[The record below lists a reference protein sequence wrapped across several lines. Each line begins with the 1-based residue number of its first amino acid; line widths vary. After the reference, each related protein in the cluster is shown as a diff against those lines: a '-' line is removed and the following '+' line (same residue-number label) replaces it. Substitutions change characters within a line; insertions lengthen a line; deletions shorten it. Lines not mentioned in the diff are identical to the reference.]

1 MCTNQGINFL
11 LRKFS
16 CVYNISYIIRTGT
29 SIRHSSIMP
38 NLDIK
43 KSRQRKAR
51 QGWKSE
57 ELFHALI
64 NTMMEAVIVIGENDR
79 IFLFN
84 PAAEILF
91 GRKANEIIGKRL
103 DVLIPKEYRKKHRRY
118 IKDFFSVSAPEG
130 TTNQIVEIPG
140 LRSGGEEFS
149 MEISLSTGHSDGKN
163 FIVAVARDIS
173 GKKQALAALKASEE
187 KYRTLQEN
195 LPLGI
200 YRSTP
205 QGKILAVNQAFV
217 SILGYKSR
225 FEVLSLSSF
234 DFYLEQKYRKE
245 LMARLEKEGA
255 ITNFEAQLLRDDGT
269 ALWASISVKAVKD
282 EEGTILHLDGIV
294 EDIRER
300 KKVEQ
305 ALIESE
311 AKYRILAETAQ
322 DIILMHDLEGKLIY
336 TNQAGL
342 KCLKYSREEIEGKL
356 VIDFVAPEDREE
368 EIERQKLRLKGN
380 TDLLLYNI
388 NLIDSEGRYIPFE
401 VSSSVF
407 KEKGKPDMCLVFGRD
422 LSARKKLEDQLNQS
436 QRMESIGT
444 LAGGIAHDF
453 NNLITIINGLSEIS
467 LRRLENDHPIYRDLR
482 SIFAAG
488 KKAEE
493 LTRKLL
499 AFSRKQIIHPKIT
512 DINIVIADLEKM
524 LRRLIREDIEIE
536 MNLFPQ
542 ILHIKADP
550 GQIEQ
555 ILINLIV
562 NARDAIGERQENVQ
576 KKIKISTLP
585 VKIDASFSKENPDSQ
600 PGTYILISVS
610 DSGIGM
616 DNETIDKI
624 FEPFYTTKEKG
635 HGTGLGMSTVYGIV
649 KQNSGFISIE
659 SKLNHGS
666 TINVH
671 WPSVDE
677 KLPQE
682 DPLTDFMPDDENLR
696 GKENILV
703 VEDDHD
709 VRYFTSFA
717 LRNLGYT
724 VLEAKSGKEALD
736 LAKHYISS
744 ENGSEN
750 IDLMITDLIMPG
762 MNGKVVADKIV
773 KLSDSIKI
781 IYTSGYS
788 EEYIDGENIV
798 FDEASFL
805 QKPFTI
811 KMLAEKVK
819 SILTSA

>member
-1 MCTNQGINFL
+1 M
-11 LRKFS
+11 S
-16 CVYNISYIIRTGT
+16 
-29 SIRHSSIMP
+29 

-43 KSRQRKAR
+43 KPRKR
-51 QGWKSE
+51 KISQTWKNE
-57 ELFHALI
+57 ELFHTLI
-64 NTMMEAVIVIGENDR
+64 NTTTEAVIATGENDR

-84 PAAEILF
+84 PSAEFLF
-91 GRKANEIIGKRL
+91 GRKANDLIGKRL
-103 DVLIPKEYRKKHRRY
+103 DELIPKEYRKKHRRY
-118 IKDFFSVSAPEG
+118 IKDFFSVSSSEG
-130 TTNQIVEIPG
+130 VTNQVIEIPG
-140 LRSGGEEFS
+140 LRSNNDEFS
-149 MEISLSTGHSDGKN
+149 MEISLSSGRSDGNN
-163 FIVAVARDIS
+163 FMVAVARDIS
-173 GKKQALAALKASEE
+173 DKKQALAALSASEE

-217 SILGYKSR
+217 YILGYKSR

-234 DFYLEQKYRKE
+234 DFYLEEKYREE
-245 LMARLEKEGA
+245 LMSRLEKEGA
-255 ITNFEAQLLRDDGT
+255 ITNFEAQLLRNDST
-269 ALWASISVKAVKD
+269 PLWASISVKAVKD
-282 EEGTILHLDGIV
+282 DEGAILHLDGIV
-294 EDIRER
+294 EDISER

-305 ALIESE
+305 ALIASE

-342 KCLKYSREEIEGKL
+342 SCLKYTREQVEGKS

-368 EIERQKLRLKGN
+368 VIEKQKSQFKKDSG
-380 TDLLLYNI
+380 LLLYNI
-388 NLIDSEGRYIPFE
+388 NLIDSEGVYIPFE
-401 VSSSVF
+401 VSSSVVR
-407 KEKGKPDMCLVFGRD
+407 EKGKPAMCLVFCRD
-422 LSARKKLEDQLNQS
+422 LSARKKLEDQLHQS

-467 LRRLENDHPIYRDLR
+467 LRKLSEDHPIFRDLR

-512 DINIVIADLEKM
+512 DINIVISDLDKM
-524 LRRLIREDIEIE
+524 LRRLIREDIDIE

-562 NARDAIGERQENVQ
+562 NARDAISERQDDIE
-576 KKIKISTLP
+576 KKIKITTRP
-585 VKIDASFSKENPDSQ
+585 VKVDIPFLKEHPESQ
-600 PGTYILISVS
+600 PGSYILISVR

-616 DNETIDKI
+616 DRETIDKI

-635 HGTGLGMSTVYGIV
+635 HGTGLGMSTVYGII
-649 KQNSGFISIE
+649 KQNNGFVEIE
-659 SKLNHGS
+659 SKPKLGS
-666 TINVH
+666 VINVY
-671 WPSVDE
+671 WPAVDE
-677 KLPQE
+677 GLPFE
-682 DPLTDFMPDDENLR
+682 DQMTDFTPEDDNLR
-696 GKENILV
+696 GNECILV

-724 VLEAKSGKEALD
+724 VFEAKSGKEAFD
-736 LAKHYISS
+736 LAKHNISPD
-744 ENGSEN
+744 NGDEKIN
-750 IDLMITDLIMPG
+750 LMITDLIMPG
-762 MNGKVVADKIV
+762 MNGKVLADKIV

-781 IYTSGYS
+781 LYTSGYT
-788 EEYIDGENIV
+788 ENYINGENII
-798 FDEASFL
+798 FEEETFL

-811 KMLAEKVK
+811 RMLAEKVK
-819 SILTSA
+819 HILTSD

>member
-1 MCTNQGINFL
+1 
-11 LRKFS
+11 
-16 CVYNISYIIRTGT
+16 
-29 SIRHSSIMP
+29 MP

-43 KSRQRKAR
+43 KPRQRKAS

-64 NTMMEAVIVIGENDR
+64 NTMTEAVIAIGENDR

-91 GRKANEIIGKRL
+91 GRKSNEIIGKRL
-103 DVLIPKEYRKKHRRY
+103 DELIPKEYRKKHRRY
-118 IKDFFSVSAPEG
+118 IKDFFSVGAPEG
-130 TTNQIVEIPG
+130 AANQIIEIPG

-234 DFYLEQKYRKE
+234 DFYLEQKYREE

-255 ITNFEAQLLRDDGT
+255 ITNFEAQLLRNDGT

-342 KCLKYSREEIEGKL
+342 NCLKYSREEIEGKS
-356 VIDFVAPEDREE
+356 VIDFVAPEDHEE
-368 EIERQKLRLKGN
+368 VIKRQKLRLKGN
-380 TDLLLYNI
+380 TELLLYNI
-388 NLIDSEGRYIPFE
+388 NLIDSEGKYIPFE
-401 VSSSVF
+401 VSTSVV
-407 KEKGKPDMCLVFGRD
+407 KEKGKPVMCLVFGRD

-512 DINIVIADLEKM
+512 DINIVIADLDKM

-562 NARDAIGERQENVQ
+562 NARDAIGERQDNVQ
-576 KKIKISTLP
+576 KKIKISTRP
-585 VKIDASFSKENPDSQ
+585 VKIDESFSKENPDSQ
-600 PGTYILISVS
+600 PGSYILISVI

-635 HGTGLGMSTVYGIV
+635 HGTGLGMSTVYGII

-666 TINVH
+666 TINVY

-677 KLPQE
+677 KLPLE

-696 GKENILV
+696 GKECILV

-709 VRYFTSFA
+709 VRYFASFA

-762 MNGKVVADKIV
+762 MNGKVVAEKIV

-788 EEYIDGENIV
+788 EESINGENIV
-798 FDEASFL
+798 FDEAKFL

>member
-1 MCTNQGINFL
+1 
-11 LRKFS
+11 
-16 CVYNISYIIRTGT
+16 
-29 SIRHSSIMP
+29 
-38 NLDIK
+38 LDIK
-43 KSRQRKAR
+43 KPGKRKFNEP
-51 QGWKSE
+51 WKNE
-57 ELFHALI
+57 EFFHALI
-64 NTMMEAVIVIGENDR
+64 NTTTEAVIATGEHDR

-84 PAAEILF
+84 PSAELLF
-91 GRKANEIIGKRL
+91 GRKASDLIGKRL
-103 DVLIPKEYRKKHRRY
+103 DELIPKEYRKRHRRY
-118 IKDFFSVSAPEG
+118 IKDFFSVSSGEG
-130 TTNQIVEIPG
+130 MTNQVIEIPG

-149 MEISLSTGHSDGKN
+149 MEISLSSGKSN
-163 FIVAVARDIS
+163 DKRFMVAVARDIS
-173 GKKQALAALKASEE
+173 DKKQALAALSASEE

-245 LMARLEKEGA
+245 LMSRLEKEGA
-255 ITNFEAQLLRDDGT
+255 ITNFEAQLLRNDST
-269 ALWASISVKAVKD
+269 PLWASISVKAVKD
-282 EEGTILHLDGIV
+282 ENGTILHLDGIV
-294 EDIRER
+294 EDISER

-305 ALIESE
+305 ALIASE

-322 DIILMHDLEGKLIY
+322 DIILMHDLEGNLIY

-342 KCLKYSREEIEGKL
+342 DCLKYTREEVEGKS
-356 VIDFVAPEDREE
+356 VIDFIAPEDREE
-368 EIERQKLRLKGN
+368 VIEKQKSRLKENSG
-380 TDLLLYNI
+380 LLLYNT

-401 VSSSVF
+401 VSSSVV
-407 KEKGKPDMCLVFGRD
+407 KEKGKPAMCLVFCRD
-422 LSARKKLEDQLNQS
+422 LSTRKKLEDQLHQS

-467 LRRLENDHPIYRDLR
+467 LRKLSGDSPIFRDLR
-482 SIFAAG
+482 SILAAG

-512 DINIVIADLEKM
+512 DINIVISDLDKM

-536 MNLFPQ
+536 MNLYPQ

-562 NARDAIGERQENVQ
+562 NARDAISERKDDEE
-576 KKIKISTLP
+576 KKIKITTRP
-585 VKIDASFSKENPDSQ
+585 VKVELPFLKQHPDSQ
-600 PGTYILISVS
+600 PGTYILISVR

-616 DNETIDKI
+616 DVETKDKI

-649 KQNSGFISIE
+649 KQNKGFISIE
-659 SKLNHGS
+659 SKPNQGS
-666 TINVH
+666 TLNVY

-677 KLPQE
+677 KLPLE
-682 DPLTDFMPDDENLR
+682 DTMIEFNEDDENLR
-696 GKENILV
+696 GKECILV

-724 VLEAKSGKEALD
+724 VLEARSGKEALD
-736 LAKHYISS
+736 LAKHHISS
-744 ENGSEN
+744 ENGNEKIN
-750 IDLMITDLIMPG
+750 LMITDLIMPG
-762 MNGKVVADKIV
+762 MSGKVLADKIV

-781 IYTSGYS
+781 LYTSGYS
-788 EEYIDGENIV
+788 EDYIDGENIV
-798 FDEASFL
+798 FEAEKFL

-811 KMLAEKVK
+811 KTLAEKVK
-819 SILTSA
+819 HILTSG

>member
-1 MCTNQGINFL
+1 
-11 LRKFS
+11 
-16 CVYNISYIIRTGT
+16 
-29 SIRHSSIMP
+29 MP

-43 KSRQRKAR
+43 KPRQRKAS

-64 NTMMEAVIVIGENDR
+64 NTMTEAVIAIGKNDR

-91 GRKANEIIGKRL
+91 GRKANEIIGKLL
-103 DVLIPKEYRKKHRRY
+103 DELIPKEYRKKHRRY
-118 IKDFFSVSAPEG
+118 IKDFFSVGAPEG
-130 TTNQIVEIPG
+130 AANQIIEIPG

-173 GKKQALAALKASEE
+173 DKKQALAALKASEE

-234 DFYLEQKYRKE
+234 DFYLEQKYREE

-255 ITNFEAQLLRDDGT
+255 ITNFEAQLLRNDGT

-342 KCLKYSREEIEGKL
+342 NCLKYSREEIEGKS

-368 EIERQKLRLKGN
+368 VIKRQKLRLKGN
-380 TDLLLYNI
+380 TELLLYNI

-401 VSSSVF
+401 VSTSVV
-407 KEKGKPDMCLVFGRD
+407 KEKGKPVMCLVFGRD

-512 DINIVIADLEKM
+512 DINIVIADLDKM

-562 NARDAIGERQENVQ
+562 NARDAIGEKQDNVQ
-576 KKIKISTLP
+576 KKIKISTRP
-585 VKIDASFSKENPDSQ
+585 VKIDESFSKENPDSQ
-600 PGTYILISVS
+600 PGSYILISVS

-635 HGTGLGMSTVYGIV
+635 HGTGLGMSTVYGII

-666 TINVH
+666 IINVH

-677 KLPQE
+677 KLPLE

-696 GKENILV
+696 GKECILV

-709 VRYFTSFA
+709 VRYFASFA

-762 MNGKVVADKIV
+762 MNGKVVAEKIV

-788 EEYIDGENIV
+788 EESINGEKIV
-798 FDEASFL
+798 FDEARFL

>member
-1 MCTNQGINFL
+1 
-11 LRKFS
+11 
-16 CVYNISYIIRTGT
+16 
-29 SIRHSSIMP
+29 MP

-43 KSRQRKAR
+43 KPRQRKAS

-64 NTMMEAVIVIGENDR
+64 NTMTEAVIAIGENDR

-103 DVLIPKEYRKKHRRY
+103 DELIPKEYRKKHRRY
-118 IKDFFSVSAPEG
+118 IKDFFSVGAPEG
-130 TTNQIVEIPG
+130 AANQIIEIPG

-234 DFYLEQKYRKE
+234 DFYLEQKYREE

-255 ITNFEAQLLRDDGT
+255 ITNFEAQLLRNDGT

-342 KCLKYSREEIEGKL
+342 NCLKYSREEIEGKS
-356 VIDFVAPEDREE
+356 VIDFVAPEDHEE
-368 EIERQKLRLKGN
+368 VIKRQKLRLKGN
-380 TDLLLYNI
+380 TELLLYNI
-388 NLIDSEGRYIPFE
+388 NLIDSEGKYIPFE
-401 VSSSVF
+401 VSTSVV
-407 KEKGKPDMCLVFGRD
+407 KEKGKPVMCLVFGRD

-512 DINIVIADLEKM
+512 DINIVIADLDKM

-562 NARDAIGERQENVQ
+562 NARDAIGERQDNVQ
-576 KKIKISTLP
+576 KKIKISTRP
-585 VKIDASFSKENPDSQ
+585 VKIDESFSKENPDSQ
-600 PGTYILISVS
+600 PGSYILISVS

-635 HGTGLGMSTVYGIV
+635 HGTGLGMSTVYGII

-666 TINVH
+666 TINVY

-677 KLPQE
+677 KLPLE

-696 GKENILV
+696 GKECILV

-709 VRYFTSFA
+709 VRYFASFA

-762 MNGKVVADKIV
+762 MNGKVVAEKIV

-788 EEYIDGENIV
+788 EESINGENIV
-798 FDEASFL
+798 FDEAKFL

-819 SILTSA
+819 KILTSA

>member
-1 MCTNQGINFL
+1 
-11 LRKFS
+11 
-16 CVYNISYIIRTGT
+16 
-29 SIRHSSIMP
+29 MP
-38 NLDIK
+38 NLEIK
-43 KSRQRKAR
+43 KPRKRQTK
-51 QGWKSE
+51 QTWKNE
-57 ELFHALI
+57 ELFHTLI
-64 NTMMEAVIVIGENDR
+64 NTTTEAVIATGENDR

-103 DVLIPKEYRKKHRRY
+103 DELIPKNYRKKHRRY
-118 IKDFFSVSAPEG
+118 LKDFFSVSSRQG
-130 TTNQIVEIPG
+130 VTHQVIEIPG
-140 LRSGGEEFS
+140 LRAGGEEFS
-149 MEISLSTGHSDGKN
+149 MEISLSSGRSDDRN
-163 FIVAVARDIS
+163 FLVAVARDIS
-173 GKKQALAALKASEE
+173 DKKQALAALSASEE

-205 QGKILAVNQAFV
+205 LGKILAVNQAFV
-217 SILGYKSR
+217 NLLGYHSR

-255 ITNFEAQLLRDDGT
+255 ITNFEAQLLRNDST
-269 ALWASISVKAVKD
+269 TLWASISVKAVKD
-282 EEGTILHLDGIV
+282 EDGSILHLDGIV
-294 EDIRER
+294 EDISER

-305 ALIESE
+305 ALIASE

-342 KCLKYSREEIEGKL
+342 NCLKYKRDQVEGKN
-356 VIDFVAPEDREE
+356 VIEFVAPEDREE
-368 EIERQKLRLKGN
+368 VIERQKSRIKNNAG
-380 TDLLLYNI
+380 LLLYNI
-388 NLIDSEGRYIPFE
+388 NLIDSEGKYIPFE
-401 VSSSVF
+401 VSSSIV
-407 KEKGKPDMCLVFGRD
+407 KEKGKPAMCLVFCRD
-422 LSARKKLEDQLNQS
+422 LSARKKLEDQLHQS

-467 LRRLENDHPIYRDLR
+467 LRKLSDDHPIFRDLK
-482 SIFAAG
+482 SVLAAG

-512 DINIVIADLEKM
+512 DINIVITDLDKM
-524 LRRLIREDIEIE
+524 LRRLIREDIDIE
-536 MNLFPQ
+536 MNLYPQ

-562 NARDAIGERQENVQ
+562 NARDAISELKDNRE
-576 KKIKISTLP
+576 KKIKITTRP
-585 VKIDASFSKENPDSQ
+585 VIVEEFFLKEHPDAQKGS
-600 PGTYILISVS
+600 YILISVR

-616 DNETIDKI
+616 EKETIDKI

-635 HGTGLGMSTVYGIV
+635 HGTGLGMSTVYGII
-649 KQNSGFISIE
+649 KQNNGFILIDS
-659 SKLNHGS
+659 SPKKGS
-666 TINVH
+666 TIDVY

-677 KLPQE
+677 KLNTE
-682 DPLTDFMPDDENLR
+682 DSMTDLMPDDDKLR
-696 GKENILV
+696 GNECILV

-736 LAKHYISS
+736 IAKHHVSS
-744 ENGSEN
+744 ENGDERIN
-750 IDLMITDLIMPG
+750 LMITDLIMPG
-762 MNGKVVADKIV
+762 MNGKVLADKILE
-773 KLSDSIKI
+773 LSDTIKI
-781 IYTSGYS
+781 LYTSGYS
-788 EEYIDGENIV
+788 EDYISGENIV
-798 FDEASFL
+798 FEEERFL

-811 KMLAEKVK
+811 KTLAEKVK
-819 SILTSA
+819 HILSTD

>member
-1 MCTNQGINFL
+1 
-11 LRKFS
+11 
-16 CVYNISYIIRTGT
+16 
-29 SIRHSSIMP
+29 MP

-43 KSRQRKAR
+43 KPRQRKAS

-64 NTMMEAVIVIGENDR
+64 NTMTEAVIAIGENDR

-103 DVLIPKEYRKKHRRY
+103 DELIPKEYRKKHRRY
-118 IKDFFSVSAPEG
+118 IKDFFSVGAPEG
-130 TTNQIVEIPG
+130 AANQIIEIPG

-173 GKKQALAALKASEE
+173 DKKQALAALKASEE

-234 DFYLEQKYRKE
+234 DFYLEQKYREE

-255 ITNFEAQLLRDDGT
+255 ITNFEAQLLRNDGT

-322 DIILMHDLEGKLIY
+322 DIILMHDLKGKLIY

-342 KCLKYSREEIEGKL
+342 NCLKYSREEIEGKS

-368 EIERQKLRLKGN
+368 VIKRQKLRLKGN
-380 TDLLLYNI
+380 TELLLYNI

-401 VSSSVF
+401 VSTSVV
-407 KEKGKPDMCLVFGRD
+407 KEKGKPVMCLVFGRD

-512 DINIVIADLEKM
+512 DINIVIADLDKM

-562 NARDAIGERQENVQ
+562 NARDAIGERQDNVQ
-576 KKIKISTLP
+576 KKIKISTRP
-585 VKIDASFSKENPDSQ
+585 VKIDESFSKENPDSQ
-600 PGTYILISVS
+600 PGSYILISVS

-635 HGTGLGMSTVYGIV
+635 HGTGLGMSTVYGII

-666 TINVH
+666 TINVY

-677 KLPQE
+677 KLPLE

-696 GKENILV
+696 GKECILV

-709 VRYFTSFA
+709 VRYFASFA

-762 MNGKVVADKIV
+762 MNGKVVAEKIV

-788 EEYIDGENIV
+788 EESINGEKIV
-798 FDEASFL
+798 FDEAKFL

-819 SILTSA
+819 SILTSV

>member
-1 MCTNQGINFL
+1 
-11 LRKFS
+11 
-16 CVYNISYIIRTGT
+16 
-29 SIRHSSIMP
+29 MP
-38 NLDIK
+38 KLEIK
-43 KSRQRKAR
+43 KSRSRKTS
-51 QGWKSE
+51 QTWKSE

-64 NTMMEAVIVIGENDR
+64 NTTTEAVIAIGEDDR

-91 GRKANEIIGKRL
+91 DRDKKEIIGKGL
-103 DVLIPKEYRKKHRRY
+103 DELIPKEYRKKHRQY
-118 IKDFFSVSAPEG
+118 IKDFFSVGPPEG
-130 TTNQIVEIPG
+130 ATNQIIEIPG
-140 LRSGGEEFS
+140 LRTGGEEFS
-149 MEISLSTGHSDGKN
+149 MEMSLSTGHSDGNN

-173 GKKQALAALKASEE
+173 DKKQALAALKASEE

-217 SILGYKSR
+217 SIMGYKSR

-234 DFYLEQKYRKE
+234 DFYLEDKYRQE
-245 LMARLEKEGA
+245 LMARLETEGA
-255 ITNFEAQLLRDDGT
+255 ITNFEAQLLRNDST

-282 EEGTILHLDGIV
+282 DVGVILHLDGIV
-294 EDIRER
+294 EDISER
-300 KKVEQ
+300 KEVEQ

-322 DIILMHDLEGKLIY
+322 DIILMHDMDGKLIY

-342 KCLKYSREEIEGKL
+342 NCLKYSREEVEGKL

-368 EIERQKLRLKGN
+368 VIEKQKMRLKGN
-380 TDLLLYNI
+380 IGLLLYNI
-388 NLIDSEGRYIPFE
+388 NLIDSQGKSIPFE
-401 VSSSVF
+401 VSSSVV
-407 KEKGKPDMCLVFGRD
+407 KEKEKPALCLVFCRD
-422 LSARKKLEDQLNQS
+422 LSARKKLEDQLHQS

-453 NNLITIINGLSEIS
+453 NNLITIINGLTEIS
-467 LRRLENDHPIYRDLR
+467 LRNLTEDHPIYRDLR

-512 DINIVIADLEKM
+512 DINIVIADLDKM

-536 MNLFPQ
+536 VNLFPQ
-542 ILHIKADP
+542 ILHIKADQ

-562 NARDAIGERQENVQ
+562 NARDAISERRDNV
-576 KKIKISTLP
+576 KKNIKISTRP
-585 VKIDASFSKENPDSQ
+585 VKIEETISKEYPDSQ
-600 PGTYILISVS
+600 PGSYILISVS

-649 KQNSGFISIE
+649 KQNSGFISID
-659 SKLNHGS
+659 SRPDNGS
-666 TINVH
+666 TINVY
-671 WPSVDE
+671 WPSVDAN
-677 KLPQE
+677 LPLD
-682 DPLTDFMPDDENLR
+682 DPLIDFLSDDENLR
-696 GKENILV
+696 GKECILV

-736 LAKHYISS
+736 LAKHYISAD
-744 ENGSEN
+744 NGSEN

-762 MNGKVVADKIV
+762 MNGKVLADKIV
-773 KLSDSIKI
+773 KLSDSINI
-781 IYTSGYS
+781 LYTSGYS
-788 EEYIDGENIV
+788 EDYINAENIV
-798 FDEASFL
+798 FDEDRFL

-811 KMLAEKVK
+811 KNLAKKVK
-819 SILTSA
+819 HILSSE

>member
-1 MCTNQGINFL
+1 
-11 LRKFS
+11 
-16 CVYNISYIIRTGT
+16 
-29 SIRHSSIMP
+29 MP
-38 NLDIK
+38 KLDIRK
-43 KSRQRKAR
+43 PRQRKTS
-51 QGWKSE
+51 QSLKSE

-64 NTMMEAVIVIGENDR
+64 NTMMEAVIAIGENDR

-103 DVLIPKEYRKKHRRY
+103 DELIPKEYRKKHRRY

-130 TTNQIVEIPG
+130 AINQIIEIPG

-173 GKKQALAALKASEE
+173 SKKQALAALKASEE

-234 DFYLEQKYRKE
+234 DFYLEQKYREE

-255 ITNFEAQLLRDDGT
+255 ITNFEAQLLRNDGT

-322 DIILMHDLEGKLIY
+322 DIILMHDLKGELIY

-342 KCLKYSREEIEGKL
+342 SCLKYSREEIEGKL

-380 TDLLLYNI
+380 TELLLYNI

-401 VSSSVF
+401 VSSSVVI
-407 KEKGKPDMCLVFGRD
+407 ENGKPAMCLVFGRD

-467 LRRLENDHPIYRDLR
+467 LRRLEDDHPIYRDLR

-666 TINVH
+666 TINVY

-677 KLPQE
+677 KLPLE

-696 GKENILV
+696 GKEYILV

-788 EEYIDGENIV
+788 EESINGENIV
-798 FDEASFL
+798 FDEARFL

>member
-1 MCTNQGINFL
+1 MS
-11 LRKFS
+11 K
-16 CVYNISYIIRTGT
+16 
-29 SIRHSSIMP
+29 
-38 NLDIK
+38 LDIK
-43 KSRQRKAR
+43 KVRQRKTSKA
-51 QGWKSE
+51 WKSE
-57 ELFHALI
+57 EFFHALI
-64 NTMMEAVIVIGENDR
+64 NTTTEAIIAIGDNDR

-84 PAAEILF
+84 PAAELLF
-91 GRKANEIIGKRL
+91 GREAKSIIGKGL
-103 DVLIPKEYRKKHRRY
+103 EVLIPKDYRKQNRRY
-118 IKDFFSVSAPEG
+118 IKDFFSINPSEG
-130 TTNQIVEIPG
+130 TTNKIIEMPG
-140 LRSGGEEFS
+140 LRAGGEEFS
-149 MEISLSTGHSDGKN
+149 MEMSLSTGYSDENN
-163 FIVAVARDIS
+163 FIVAVTRNIS
-173 GKKQALAALKASEE
+173 DKKQTLAALKASEE

-234 DFYLEQKYRKE
+234 DFYLEDKYRQE

-255 ITNFEAQLLRDDGT
+255 VTNFEAQLLRNDST

-282 EEGTILHLDGIV
+282 KNGSILHLDGIV
-294 EDIRER
+294 QDIRER
-300 KKVEQ
+300 KKVEH

-311 AKYRILAETAQ
+311 AKYRTLAETAQ
-322 DIILMHDLEGKLIY
+322 DIILMHDLDGKLIY
-336 TNQAGL
+336 TNEAGL
-342 KCLKYSREEIEGKL
+342 NCLKYSREEVEGMS
-356 VIDFVAPEDREE
+356 VVDFIAPEDREE
-368 EIERQKLRLKGN
+368 VIEKQKIRLRGN
-380 TDLLLYNI
+380 KELLLYNI
-388 NLIDSEGRYIPFE
+388 NLIDSEGKHIPFE
-401 VSSSVF
+401 VSSSVV
-407 KEKGKPDMCLVFGRD
+407 KEKEKPAVCLVFCRD
-422 LSARKKLEDQLNQS
+422 LSARKKLEDQLHQS

-453 NNLITIINGLSEIS
+453 NNLITIINGLTEIS
-467 LRRLENDHPIYRDLR
+467 LRNLADDHPIYRDLR

-512 DINIVIADLEKM
+512 DINIVIADLDKM
-524 LRRLIREDIEIE
+524 LRRLIREDIDIE
-536 MNLFPQ
+536 MSLFPQ

-562 NARDAIGERQENVQ
+562 NARDAISERGDNVI
-576 KKIKISTLP
+576 KKIKISTRP
-585 VKIDASFSKENPDSQ
+585 IKIEEFDLKEYPDSQ

-616 DNETIDKI
+616 DSETKDKI

-635 HGTGLGMSTVYGIV
+635 HGTGLGMSTVYGII
-649 KQNSGFISIE
+649 KQNNGFISIE
-659 SKLNHGS
+659 SKFNQGS
-666 TINVH
+666 TINVY

-677 KLPQE
+677 KLQVD
-682 DPLTDFMPDDENLR
+682 DPLIEFLSDDENLR
-696 GKENILV
+696 GNECIMV

-724 VLEAKSGKEALD
+724 VIEAKSGKEALD
-736 LAKHYISS
+736 IARPYLSS
-744 ENGSEN
+744 KNATES
-750 IDLMITDLIMPG
+750 IDLVVTDLIMPG
-762 MNGKVVADKIV
+762 MNGKVLADKIV
-773 KLSDSIKI
+773 KLSDSVKI
-781 IYTSGYS
+781 LYTSGYS
-788 EEYIDGENIV
+788 EDYINDENI
-798 FDEASFL
+798 DLNEEQFL

-811 KMLAEKVK
+811 KDLAEKVK
-819 SILTSA
+819 HLLTSI

>member
-1 MCTNQGINFL
+1 M
-11 LRKFS
+11 S
-16 CVYNISYIIRTGT
+16 
-29 SIRHSSIMP
+29 

-43 KSRQRKAR
+43 KPRKR
-51 QGWKSE
+51 KISQTWKNE
-57 ELFHALI
+57 ELFHTLI
-64 NTMMEAVIVIGENDR
+64 NTTTEAVIATGENDR

-84 PAAEILF
+84 PSAELLF
-91 GRKANEIIGKRL
+91 GRKANDLIGKRL
-103 DVLIPKEYRKKHRRY
+103 DELIPKEYRKKHRRY
-118 IKDFFSVSAPEG
+118 IRDFFSVSSREG
-130 TTNQIVEIPG
+130 VTNQVIEIPG
-140 LRSGGEEFS
+140 LRSNNEEFS
-149 MEISLSTGHSDGKN
+149 MEISLSSDQSDGSY
-163 FIVAVARDIS
+163 FMVAVARDIS
-173 GKKQALAALKASEE
+173 DKKQALAALSASEE

-255 ITNFEAQLLRDDGT
+255 ITNFEAQLLRNDST
-269 ALWASISVKAVKD
+269 PLWASISVKAVKD
-282 EEGTILHLDGIV
+282 DEGAILHLDGIV
-294 EDIRER
+294 EDISER

-305 ALIESE
+305 ALIASE

-342 KCLKYSREEIEGKL
+342 NCLKYTREQVDGKS

-368 EIERQKLRLKGN
+368 VIEKQKSRFKEDAG
-380 TDLLLYNI
+380 LLLYNI
-388 NLIDSEGRYIPFE
+388 NLIDSEGVYIPFE
-401 VSSSVF
+401 VSSSVV
-407 KEKGKPDMCLVFGRD
+407 KEKGKPAMCLVFCRD
-422 LSARKKLEDQLNQS
+422 LSARKKLEDQLHQS

-467 LRRLENDHPIYRDLR
+467 LRKLSEEHPIFRDLK

-512 DINIVIADLEKM
+512 DINIVISDLDKM
-524 LRRLIREDIEIE
+524 LRRLIREDIDIE

-562 NARDAIGERQENVQ
+562 NARDAISERQDNGE
-576 KKIKISTLP
+576 KKIKITTKP
-585 VKIDASFSKENPDSQ
+585 VKVDIPFLKEHPESH
-600 PGTYILISVS
+600 PGSYILISVR

-616 DNETIDKI
+616 DRETIDKI

-635 HGTGLGMSTVYGIV
+635 HGTGLGMSTVYGII
-649 KQNSGFISIE
+649 KQNNGFIEIE
-659 SKLNHGS
+659 SKPNLGS
-666 TINVH
+666 TINVF
-671 WPSVDE
+671 WPAVDEGLPIEDQMTDFSPEDE
-677 KLPQE
+677 KL
-682 DPLTDFMPDDENLR
+682 R
-696 GKENILV
+696 GSECILV

-717 LRNLGYT
+717 LRNLGYD

-736 LAKHYISS
+736 LAKHNISS
-744 ENGSEN
+744 ENGADKIN
-750 IDLMITDLIMPG
+750 LMITDLIMPG
-762 MNGKVVADKIV
+762 MNGKVLADKIIE
-773 KLSDSIKI
+773 LSDSIKI
-781 IYTSGYS
+781 LYTSGYS
-788 EEYIDGENIV
+788 EDYINGENII
-798 FDEASFL
+798 FEEERFL

-811 KMLAEKVK
+811 RALAEKVK
-819 SILTSA
+819 HILTAD

>member
-1 MCTNQGINFL
+1 
-11 LRKFS
+11 
-16 CVYNISYIIRTGT
+16 
-29 SIRHSSIMP
+29 MP

-43 KSRQRKAR
+43 KPRQRKVN
-51 QGWKSE
+51 QTWKNE
-57 ELFHALI
+57 EFFHALI
-64 NTMMEAVIVIGENDR
+64 NTTTEAVIAIGESDR

-84 PAAEILF
+84 PSAEILF
-91 GRKANEIIGKRL
+91 GRKANEIIGKHL
-103 DVLIPKEYRKKHRRY
+103 DELIPKEYRKKHRRY
-118 IKDFFSVSAPEG
+118 IKDFFSVSSREEA
-130 TTNQIVEIPG
+130 TSQIIEIPG

-149 MEISLSTGHSDGKN
+149 MEISLSTGQSDSKE

-173 GKKQALAALKASEE
+173 DKKQALAALKASEE

-255 ITNFEAQLLRDDGT
+255 ITNFEAQLLRNDST
-269 ALWASISVKAVKD
+269 ALWASISVKAIKD
-282 EEGTILHLDGIV
+282 DEGAILHLDGIV
-294 EDIRER
+294 EDISER
-300 KKVEQ
+300 KKVEH
-305 ALIESE
+305 ALIASE

-322 DIILMHDLEGKLIY
+322 DIILMHDLKGKLIY

-342 KCLKYSREEIEGKL
+342 NCLKYSREEVEGKM

-368 EIERQKLRLKGN
+368 VIERQKSRFKGN
-380 TDLLLYNI
+380 AGLLLYNI
-388 NLIDSEGRYIPFE
+388 NLIDSEGKYIPFE
-401 VSSSVF
+401 VSSSVV
-407 KEKGKPDMCLVFGRD
+407 KEKDKPAMCLVFCRD
-422 LSARKKLEDQLNQS
+422 LSARKKLEDQLHQS

-467 LRRLENDHPIYRDLR
+467 LRKLEEDHPIFRDLR

-512 DINIVIADLEKM
+512 DINIVISDLDKM
-524 LRRLIREDIEIE
+524 LRRLIREDIDIE

-562 NARDAIGERQENVQ
+562 NARDAIGERQDNVE
-576 KKIKISTLP
+576 KKIKISTRP
-585 VKIDASFSKENPDSQ
+585 VKVDALFLKEHPDSQ
-600 PGTYILISVS
+600 PGNYILISVS

-616 DNETIDKI
+616 DDETIDKI

-635 HGTGLGMSTVYGIV
+635 HGTGLGMSTVYGIIR
-649 KQNSGFISIE
+649 QNSGFISIE
-659 SKLNHGS
+659 SKPNHGS
-666 TINVH
+666 LIDVY

-677 KLPQE
+677 NLPLE
-682 DPLTDFMPDDENLR
+682 DPMTDFMPDDEKLR
-696 GKENILV
+696 GKERILV

-736 LAKHYISS
+736 LAKHHISS
-744 ENGSEN
+744 DNGTESIN
-750 IDLMITDLIMPG
+750 LMITDLIMPG
-762 MNGKVVADKIV
+762 MNGKVLADKIV
-773 KLSDSIKI
+773 QLSDSIKI

-788 EEYIDGENIV
+788 EDYLDGENII
-798 FDEASFL
+798 FEESRFL

-819 SILTSA
+819 HVLTSA

>member
-1 MCTNQGINFL
+1 
-11 LRKFS
+11 
-16 CVYNISYIIRTGT
+16 
-29 SIRHSSIMP
+29 MP

-43 KSRQRKAR
+43 KPRQRKAS

-64 NTMMEAVIVIGENDR
+64 NTMTEAVIAIGENDR

-103 DVLIPKEYRKKHRRY
+103 DELIPKEYRKKHRRY
-118 IKDFFSVSAPEG
+118 IKDFFSVGAPEG
-130 TTNQIVEIPG
+130 AANQIIEIPG

-234 DFYLEQKYRKE
+234 DFYLEQKYREE

-255 ITNFEAQLLRDDGT
+255 ITNFEAQLLRNDGT

-342 KCLKYSREEIEGKL
+342 NCLKYSREEIEGKS
-356 VIDFVAPEDREE
+356 VIDFVAPEDHEE
-368 EIERQKLRLKGN
+368 VIKRQKLRLKGN
-380 TDLLLYNI
+380 TELLLYNI
-388 NLIDSEGRYIPFE
+388 NLIDSEGKYIPFE
-401 VSSSVF
+401 VSTSVV
-407 KEKGKPDMCLVFGRD
+407 KEKGKPVMCLVFGRD

-512 DINIVIADLEKM
+512 DINIVIADLDKM

-562 NARDAIGERQENVQ
+562 NARDAIGERQDNVQ
-576 KKIKISTLP
+576 KKIKISTRP
-585 VKIDASFSKENPDSQ
+585 VKIDESFSKENPDSQ
-600 PGTYILISVS
+600 PGSYILISVI

-635 HGTGLGMSTVYGIV
+635 HGTGLGMSTVYGII

-666 TINVH
+666 TINVY

-677 KLPQE
+677 KLPLE

-696 GKENILV
+696 GKECILV

-709 VRYFTSFA
+709 VRYFASFA

-762 MNGKVVADKIV
+762 MNGKVVAEKIV

-788 EEYIDGENIV
+788 EESINGENIV
-798 FDEASFL
+798 FDEAKFL

-819 SILTSA
+819 KILTSA

>member
-1 MCTNQGINFL
+1 
-11 LRKFS
+11 
-16 CVYNISYIIRTGT
+16 
-29 SIRHSSIMP
+29 MP

-43 KSRQRKAR
+43 KTRQRKAS

-57 ELFHALI
+57 ELFQALI
-64 NTMMEAVIVIGENDR
+64 NTMTEAVIAIGENDR

-103 DVLIPKEYRKKHRRY
+103 DELIPKEYRKKHRRY

-130 TTNQIVEIPG
+130 ATNQIIEIPG

-149 MEISLSTGHSDGKN
+149 MEISLSSGNSDRKN

-200 YRSTP
+200 YRSTA

-234 DFYLEQKYRKE
+234 DFYLEQKYREE

-255 ITNFEAQLLRDDGT
+255 ITNFEAQLLRNDST

-294 EDIRER
+294 EDISER

-336 TNQAGL
+336 ANRAGL
-342 KCLKYSREEIEGKL
+342 NCLKYSREEIEGKS
-356 VIDFVAPEDREE
+356 VIDIVAPEDRKEV
-368 EIERQKLRLKGN
+368 IERQKLRLKGN
-380 TDLLLYNI
+380 TELLLYNI

-422 LSARKKLEDQLNQS
+422 LSARKKLEDLLNQS

-467 LRRLENDHPIYRDLR
+467 LRRLEDDHPIYRDLR

-512 DINIVIADLEKM
+512 DINIVIADLDKM

-562 NARDAIGERQENVQ
+562 NARDAIGERQDNVQ
-576 KKIKISTLP
+576 KKIKISTRP
-585 VKIDASFSKENPDSQ
+585 VKIDASFSKENPDSK

-677 KLPQE
+677 KLPLE

-696 GKENILV
+696 GKECILV

-788 EEYIDGENIV
+788 EEYINGENIV
-798 FDEASFL
+798 FDEARFL

>member
-1 MCTNQGINFL
+1 
-11 LRKFS
+11 
-16 CVYNISYIIRTGT
+16 
-29 SIRHSSIMP
+29 MP

-43 KSRQRKAR
+43 KPRQRKAS

-64 NTMMEAVIVIGENDR
+64 NTMTEAVIAIGKNDR

-103 DVLIPKEYRKKHRRY
+103 DELIPKEYRKKHRRY
-118 IKDFFSVSAPEG
+118 IKDFFSVGAPEG
-130 TTNQIVEIPG
+130 SANQIIEIPG

-173 GKKQALAALKASEE
+173 DKKQALAALKASEE

-234 DFYLEQKYRKE
+234 DFYLEQKYREE

-255 ITNFEAQLLRDDGT
+255 ITNFEAQLLRNDGT

-342 KCLKYSREEIEGKL
+342 NCLKYSREEIEGKS
-356 VIDFVAPEDREE
+356 VIDFVAPEDHEE
-368 EIERQKLRLKGN
+368 VIKRQKLRLKGN
-380 TDLLLYNI
+380 TELLLYNI

-401 VSSSVF
+401 VSTSVV
-407 KEKGKPDMCLVFGRD
+407 KEKGKPVMCLVFGRD

-499 AFSRKQIIHPKIT
+499 AF
-512 DINIVIADLEKM
+512 
-524 LRRLIREDIEIE
+524 RLPI
-536 MNLFPQ
+536 
-542 ILHIKADP
+542 
-550 GQIEQ
+550 
-555 ILINLIV
+555 
-562 NARDAIGERQENVQ
+562 
-576 KKIKISTLP
+576 
-585 VKIDASFSKENPDSQ
+585 
-600 PGTYILISVS
+600 
-610 DSGIGM
+610 
-616 DNETIDKI
+616 
-624 FEPFYTTKEKG
+624 
-635 HGTGLGMSTVYGIV
+635 
-649 KQNSGFISIE
+649 
-659 SKLNHGS
+659 
-666 TINVH
+666 
-671 WPSVDE
+671 
-677 KLPQE
+677 
-682 DPLTDFMPDDENLR
+682 
-696 GKENILV
+696 
-703 VEDDHD
+703 
-709 VRYFTSFA
+709 
-717 LRNLGYT
+717 
-724 VLEAKSGKEALD
+724 
-736 LAKHYISS
+736 
-744 ENGSEN
+744 
-750 IDLMITDLIMPG
+750 
-762 MNGKVVADKIV
+762 
-773 KLSDSIKI
+773 
-781 IYTSGYS
+781 
-788 EEYIDGENIV
+788 
-798 FDEASFL
+798 
-805 QKPFTI
+805 
-811 KMLAEKVK
+811 
-819 SILTSA
+819 

>member
-1 MCTNQGINFL
+1 MSKL
-11 LRKFS
+11 
-16 CVYNISYIIRTGT
+16 NITKAR
-29 SIRHSSIMP
+29 P
-38 NLDIK
+38 
-43 KSRQRKAR
+43 RKAS
-51 QGWKSE
+51 QKWKSE

-64 NTMMEAVIVIGENDR
+64 NTTTEAVIAIGANDR

-84 PAAEILF
+84 PAAELLF
-91 GRKANEIIGKRL
+91 GREAKNIIGKGL
-103 DVLIPKEYRKKHRRY
+103 DELIPKDYRKQNRRY
-118 IKDFFSVSAPEG
+118 IKDFFSINPTEAA
-130 TTNQIVEIPG
+130 TNKIIEMPG
-140 LRSGGEEFS
+140 LRADGEEFS
-149 MEISLSTGHSDGKN
+149 MEMSLSNGHSDENN
-163 FIVAVARDIS
+163 FIVAVTRDIS
-173 GKKQALAALKASEE
+173 DKKQTLAALKASEE

-205 QGKILAVNQAFV
+205 QGKILAVNHAFV

-225 FEVLSLSSF
+225 FELLSLSSF
-234 DFYLEQKYRKE
+234 DFYLEDKYRQE

-255 ITNFEAQLLRDDGT
+255 VTNFEAQLLRNDST

-282 EEGTILHLDGIV
+282 KYGSIIHLDGIV
-294 EDIRER
+294 QDISER
-300 KKVEQ
+300 KKVEH

-322 DIILMHDLEGKLIY
+322 DIILMHELDGTLIY
-336 TNQAGL
+336 TNEAGL
-342 KCLKYSREEIEGKL
+342 KCLKYSREEVEGKS

-368 EIERQKLRLKGN
+368 VIEKQKMRLNGNKG
-380 TDLLLYNI
+380 LLLYNI
-388 NLIDSEGRYIPFE
+388 NLIDREGKYIPFE
-401 VSSSVF
+401 VSSSVV
-407 KEKGKPDMCLVFGRD
+407 KEKEKPAMCLVFCRD
-422 LSARKKLEDQLNQS
+422 LSARKKLEDQLHQS

-453 NNLITIINGLSEIS
+453 NNLITIINGLTEIS
-467 LRRLENDHPIYRDLR
+467 LRKLADDHPIYRDLR

-512 DINIVIADLEKM
+512 DINIVIDDLDKM
-524 LRRLIREDIEIE
+524 LRRLIREDIDIE
-536 MNLFPQ
+536 MSLFPQ

-562 NARDAIGERQENVQ
+562 NARDAIGERSDDVS
-576 KKIKISTLP
+576 KKIKIKTRPL
-585 VKIDASFSKENPDSQ
+585 KIEEFDLKEYPDSQ

-616 DNETIDKI
+616 DDETKDRI

-649 KQNSGFISIE
+649 KQNNGFISIE
-659 SKLNHGS
+659 SKYNQGS
-666 TINVH
+666 TINVY
-671 WPSVDE
+671 WPTVDE
-677 KLPQE
+677 KLQVDDSLIE
-682 DPLTDFMPDDENLR
+682 FLSDDEELR
-696 GKENILV
+696 GKECIMV

-724 VLEAKSGKEALD
+724 VIEAKSGKEALD
-736 LAKHYISS
+736 LARPYLSTK
-744 ENGSEN
+744 NTTEN

-762 MNGKVVADKIV
+762 MNGKVLAEKIV

-781 IYTSGYS
+781 LYTSGYS
-788 EEYIDGENIV
+788 EDYINNENIDL
-798 FDEASFL
+798 DEERFL

-811 KMLAEKVK
+811 KSLAEKVK
-819 SILTSA
+819 HLLTST

>member
-1 MCTNQGINFL
+1 
-11 LRKFS
+11 
-16 CVYNISYIIRTGT
+16 
-29 SIRHSSIMP
+29 MP
-38 NLDIK
+38 NLEIK
-43 KSRQRKAR
+43 KPRKRQIT
-51 QGWKSE
+51 QTWKNE
-57 ELFHALI
+57 ELFHTLI
-64 NTMMEAVIVIGENDR
+64 NTTTEAVIATGENDR

-84 PAAEILF
+84 PSAEILF
-91 GRKANEIIGKRL
+91 GRKANELIGKRL
-103 DVLIPKEYRKKHRRY
+103 DELIPKEYRKKHRRY
-118 IKDFFSVSAPEG
+118 LKDFFSVSSRQG
-130 TTNQIVEIPG
+130 VTHQVIEIPG
-140 LRSGGEEFS
+140 LRAGGEEFS
-149 MEISLSTGHSDGKN
+149 MEVSLSSGRSDDHN
-163 FIVAVARDIS
+163 FLVAVARDIS
-173 GKKQALAALKASEE
+173 DKKQALAALSASEE

-217 SILGYKSR
+217 SLLGYHSR

-234 DFYLEQKYRKE
+234 DFYLEQKYREE

-255 ITNFEAQLLRDDGT
+255 ITNFEAQLLRNDST
-269 ALWASISVKAVKD
+269 TLWASISVKAVKD
-282 EEGTILHLDGIV
+282 EEGSILHLDGIV
-294 EDIRER
+294 EDISER

-305 ALIESE
+305 ALIASE

-342 KCLKYSREEIEGKL
+342 NCLKYKRDQVEGKN
-356 VIDFVAPEDREE
+356 VIEFVAPEDREE
-368 EIERQKLRLKGN
+368 VIERQRSRFKNDAG
-380 TDLLLYNI
+380 LLLYNI
-388 NLIDSEGRYIPFE
+388 NLIDSEGKYIPFE
-401 VSSSVF
+401 VSSSVV
-407 KEKGKPDMCLVFGRD
+407 KEKGKPAMCLVFCRD
-422 LSARKKLEDQLNQS
+422 LSARKKLEDQLHQS

-467 LRRLENDHPIYRDLR
+467 LRKLSDDHPIFRDLK
-482 SIFAAG
+482 SILAAG

-512 DINIVIADLEKM
+512 DINIVITDLDKM
-524 LRRLIREDIEIE
+524 LRRLIREDIDIE
-536 MNLFPQ
+536 MSLYPQ

-562 NARDAIGERQENVQ
+562 NARDAISERKDNQE
-576 KKIKISTLP
+576 KKIKIITRP
-585 VKIDASFSKENPDSQ
+585 VKVDESFIKVHPDGQ
-600 PGTYILISVS
+600 TGNYILISVQ

-616 DNETIDKI
+616 DGETIDKI

-635 HGTGLGMSTVYGIV
+635 HGTGLGMSTVYGII
-649 KQNSGFISIE
+649 KQNNGFISID
-659 SKLNHGS
+659 SKLNKGS
-666 TINVH
+666 TINVY

-677 KLPQE
+677 KLHEE
-682 DPLTDFMPDDENLR
+682 DPMTDLMTDDEKLR
-696 GKENILV
+696 GKECILV

-736 LAKHYISS
+736 IAKNHVSS
-744 ENGSEN
+744 ENGDEKIN
-750 IDLMITDLIMPG
+750 LMITDLIMPG
-762 MNGKVVADKIV
+762 MNGKVLADKIIE
-773 KLSDSIKI
+773 LSDTIKI
-781 IYTSGYS
+781 LYTSGYS
-788 EEYIDGENIV
+788 EDYISGENIV
-798 FDEASFL
+798 FEEERFL

-811 KMLAEKVK
+811 KTLAEKVK
-819 SILTSA
+819 YILTAE

>member
-1 MCTNQGINFL
+1 MTKL
-11 LRKFS
+11 E
-16 CVYNISYIIRTGT
+16 
-29 SIRHSSIMP
+29 
-38 NLDIK
+38 IK
-43 KSRQRKAR
+43 KPRQRKVS
-51 QGWKSE
+51 QSLKSE
-57 ELFHALI
+57 EFFHALI
-64 NTMMEAVIVIGENDR
+64 STTTESVIAIGENDR

-84 PAAEILF
+84 PAAEVLF
-91 GRKANEIIGKRL
+91 GRKASEIIGKRL
-103 DVLIPKEYRKKHRRY
+103 DELVPKEYRKKHRRY
-118 IKDFFSVSAPEG
+118 LKDFFTVIAPEDAS
-130 TTNQIVEIPG
+130 NQIIEIPG

-149 MEISLSTGHSDGKN
+149 MELSLSPGHSDGNN

-173 GKKQALAALKASEE
+173 DKKQALAALKASEE

-234 DFYLEQKYRKE
+234 DFYLEQKYREK
-245 LMARLEKEGA
+245 LMARLEKVGA
-255 ITNFEAQLLRDDGT
+255 ITNFEAQLLRNDST
-269 ALWASISVKAVKD
+269 PLWASISVKAIKD
-282 EEGTILHLDGIV
+282 DKGNILHLDGIV
-294 EDIRER
+294 EDISER

-322 DIILMHDLEGKLIY
+322 DIILMHDLRGKLIY

-342 KCLKYSREEIEGKL
+342 DCLKYSREEVEGKF
-356 VIDFVAPEDREE
+356 VINFVAPEDRDEV
-368 EIERQKLRLKGN
+368 IEKQKRRLKG
-380 TDLLLYNI
+380 DLSLLLYNI
-388 NLIDSEGRYIPFE
+388 NLIDSEGKYIPFE
-401 VSSSVF
+401 VSSSVV
-407 KEKGKPDMCLVFGRD
+407 KEKDKAAMCLVFCRD
-422 LSARKKLEDQLNQS
+422 LSARKKLEDQLHQS

-467 LRRLENDHPIYRDLR
+467 LRKLEDDHPIYRDLR
-482 SIFAAG
+482 SILGAG

-512 DINIVIADLEKM
+512 DINIVISDLDKM

-562 NARDAIGERQENVQ
+562 NARDAISERHDDDQ
-576 KKIKISTLP
+576 KKIKITTRP
-585 VKIDASFSKENPDSQ
+585 VTVDTSFLKEHPENQ
-600 PGTYILISVS
+600 PGIYILISVQ
-610 DSGIGM
+610 DSGVGM

-635 HGTGLGMSTVYGIV
+635 HGTGLGMSTVYGII
-649 KQNSGFISIE
+649 KQNNGIISIE
-659 SKLNHGS
+659 SSPNQGS
-666 TINVH
+666 TINVY

-677 KLPQE
+677 KLPME
-682 DPLTDFMPDDENLR
+682 DQMIDFMPDDKNLR
-696 GKENILV
+696 GKECILV

-724 VLEAKSGKEALD
+724 VIEAKSGKEALD
-736 LAKHYISS
+736 LAKHHISS
-744 ENGSEN
+744 ENGREKIS
-750 IDLMITDLIMPG
+750 LMITDLIMPG
-762 MNGKVVADKIV
+762 MNGKVLAEKIV

-788 EEYIDGENIV
+788 EDYLDGENII
-798 FDEASFL
+798 FEEERFL

-819 SILTSA
+819 QILISA

>member
-1 MCTNQGINFL
+1 
-11 LRKFS
+11 
-16 CVYNISYIIRTGT
+16 
-29 SIRHSSIMP
+29 MP

-43 KSRQRKAR
+43 KSRQRKAS

-57 ELFHALI
+57 EFFHALI
-64 NTMMEAVIVIGENDR
+64 NTMTEAVIAIGENDR

-103 DVLIPKEYRKKHRRY
+103 DELIPKEYRKKHRRY
-118 IKDFFSVSAPEG
+118 IKEFFSVSAPEG
-130 TTNQIVEIPG
+130 AINQIIEIPG

-149 MEISLSTGHSDGKN
+149 MEISLSTGRSDGKN

-173 GKKQALAALKASEE
+173 SKKQALAALKASEE

-234 DFYLEQKYRKE
+234 DFYLEQKYREE

-255 ITNFEAQLLRDDGT
+255 ITNFEAQLLRNDGT

-282 EEGTILHLDGIV
+282 EEGIILHLDGIV

-356 VIDFVAPEDREE
+356 VIDFVAPEDREKV
-368 EIERQKLRLKGN
+368 IERQKLRLKGN
-380 TDLLLYNI
+380 TELLLYNI

-467 LRRLENDHPIYRDLR
+467 LRRLEDDHPIYRDLR

-512 DINIVIADLEKM
+512 DINIVIADLDKM

-635 HGTGLGMSTVYGIV
+635 HGTGLGMSTVYGII

-666 TINVH
+666 TINVY

-677 KLPQE
+677 KLPLE
-682 DPLTDFMPDDENLR
+682 DSLTDFMPDDENLR
-696 GKENILV
+696 GKEYILV

-788 EEYIDGENIV
+788 EEYINGENIV

>member
-1 MCTNQGINFL
+1 
-11 LRKFS
+11 
-16 CVYNISYIIRTGT
+16 
-29 SIRHSSIMP
+29 MP

-43 KSRQRKAR
+43 KPRQRKAS

-64 NTMMEAVIVIGENDR
+64 NTMTEAVIAIGENDR

-91 GRKANEIIGKRL
+91 GRKSNEIIGKRL
-103 DVLIPKEYRKKHRRY
+103 DELIPKEYRKKHRRY
-118 IKDFFSVSAPEG
+118 IKDFFSVGAPEG
-130 TTNQIVEIPG
+130 AANQIIEIPG

-173 GKKQALAALKASEE
+173 DKKQALAALKASEE

-234 DFYLEQKYRKE
+234 DFYLEQKYREE

-255 ITNFEAQLLRDDGT
+255 ITNFEAQLLRNDGT

-342 KCLKYSREEIEGKL
+342 NCLKYSREEIEGKS
-356 VIDFVAPEDREE
+356 VIDFVAPEDHEE
-368 EIERQKLRLKGN
+368 VIKRQKLRLKGN
-380 TDLLLYNI
+380 TELLLYNI
-388 NLIDSEGRYIPFE
+388 NLIDSEGKYIPFE
-401 VSSSVF
+401 VSTSVV
-407 KEKGKPDMCLVFGRD
+407 KEKGKPVMCLVFGRD

-512 DINIVIADLEKM
+512 DINIVIADLDKM

-562 NARDAIGERQENVQ
+562 NARDAIGEKQDNVQ
-576 KKIKISTLP
+576 KKIKISTRP
-585 VKIDASFSKENPDSQ
+585 VKIDESFSKENPDSQ
-600 PGTYILISVS
+600 PGSYILISVS

-635 HGTGLGMSTVYGIV
+635 HGTGLGMSTVYGII

-666 TINVH
+666 TINVY

-677 KLPQE
+677 KLPLE

-696 GKENILV
+696 GKECILV

-709 VRYFTSFA
+709 VRYFASFA

-762 MNGKVVADKIV
+762 MNGKVVAEKIV

-788 EEYIDGENIV
+788 EESINGENIV
-798 FDEASFL
+798 FDEAKFL

-819 SILTSA
+819 KILTSA

>member
-1 MCTNQGINFL
+1 
-11 LRKFS
+11 
-16 CVYNISYIIRTGT
+16 
-29 SIRHSSIMP
+29 MP
-38 NLDIK
+38 KLDIS
-43 KSRQRKAR
+43 KSRKRKSS
-51 QGWKSE
+51 QTWKSE
-57 ELFHALI
+57 ELFNTLI
-64 NTMMEAVIVIGENDR
+64 NTTTEALIAIGEDDR

-84 PAAEILF
+84 PAAEKLF
-91 GRKANEIIGKRL
+91 GRQVTEIIGKSL
-103 DVLIPKEYRKKHRRY
+103 DELIPKRYRKKHRQH
-118 IKDFFSVSAPEG
+118 IKEFFSVGPPEG
-130 TTNQIVEIPG
+130 ANNQIIEIPG
-140 LRSGGEEFS
+140 LRSDGEEFS
-149 MEISLSTGHSDGKN
+149 MEMSLSAGHSDGKD
-163 FIVAVARDIS
+163 FIFLVIRDIS
-173 GKKQALAALKASEE
+173 DKKQALAALKASEE

-205 QGKILAVNQAFV
+205 HGKILAVNQAFV

-234 DFYLEQKYRKE
+234 DFYLEDKYRQE
-245 LMARLEKEGA
+245 LMARLEEEGSV
-255 ITNFEAQLLRDDGT
+255 TNFEAQLLRNDGT

-282 EEGTILHLDGIV
+282 NQGSILYIDGII
-294 EDIRER
+294 EDIGER
-300 KKVEQ
+300 KKVEE

-322 DIILMHDLEGKLIY
+322 DIIIMHDLNGKLIY

-342 KCLKYSREEIEGKL
+342 NCLKYSREEVIGKS
-356 VIDFVAPEDREE
+356 VINFVAPENRKEVLE
-368 EIERQKLRLKGN
+368 KQNLRLKGN
-380 TDLLLYNI
+380 AELLLYNI
-388 NLIDSEGRYIPFE
+388 NLIDSEGKYIPFE
-401 VSSSVF
+401 VSSSIVQE
-407 KEKGKPDMCLVFGRD
+407 KEKPAMCLVFCRD
-422 LSARKKLEDQLNQS
+422 LSARKKLEDQLHQS

-453 NNLITIINGLSEIS
+453 NNLITIINGLTEIS
-467 LRRLENDHPIYRDLR
+467 LRKLTNNHPIYRDLK
-482 SIFAAG
+482 SIFGAG

-499 AFSRKQIIHPKIT
+499 AFSRKQIINPKIT
-512 DINIVIADLEKM
+512 DINLVISDLDKM

-536 MNLFPQ
+536 MNLLPQ

-562 NARDAIGERQENVQ
+562 NARDAIGERKDALK
-576 KKIKISTLP
+576 KKIRISTRP
-585 VKIDASFSKENPDSQ
+585 VKIESSALKEHPDSQ
-600 PGTYILISVS
+600 PGSYILISVS
-610 DSGIGM
+610 DTGIGM
-616 DNETIDKI
+616 DNETLDKI

-649 KQNSGFISIE
+649 KQNSGFITIDSD
-659 SKLNHGS
+659 LNQGS
-666 TINVH
+666 TINIY

-677 KLPQE
+677 NLPME
-682 DPLTDFMPDDENLR
+682 DSMLDFTPDDENLR
-696 GKENILV
+696 GKEYILV

-736 LAKHYISS
+736 LAKQHISS
-744 ENGSEN
+744 ENGTEK

-762 MNGKVVADKIV
+762 MNGKVLAEKIANM
-773 KLSDSIKI
+773 SDSIKI
-781 IYTSGYS
+781 LFTSGYL
-788 EEYIDGENIV
+788 EDYISHENIV
-798 FDEASFL
+798 LDEERFL

-811 KMLAEKVK
+811 KTLAEKVK
-819 SILTSA
+819 HILISP

>member
-1 MCTNQGINFL
+1 
-11 LRKFS
+11 
-16 CVYNISYIIRTGT
+16 
-29 SIRHSSIMP
+29 MP

-43 KSRQRKAR
+43 KPRQRKAS

-64 NTMMEAVIVIGENDR
+64 NTMTEAVIAIGENDR

-103 DVLIPKEYRKKHRRY
+103 DELIPKEYRKKHRRY
-118 IKDFFSVSAPEG
+118 IKDFFSVGAPEG
-130 TTNQIVEIPG
+130 AANQIIEIPG

-149 MEISLSTGHSDGKN
+149 MEISLSTGNSDGKN

-234 DFYLEQKYRKE
+234 DFYLEQKYREE

-255 ITNFEAQLLRDDGT
+255 ITNFEAQLLRNDGT

-342 KCLKYSREEIEGKL
+342 NCLKYSREEIEGKS

-368 EIERQKLRLKGN
+368 VIKRQKLRLKGN
-380 TDLLLYNI
+380 TELLLYNI

-401 VSSSVF
+401 VSTSVV
-407 KEKGKPDMCLVFGRD
+407 KEKGKPVMCLVFGRD

-512 DINIVIADLEKM
+512 DINIVIADLDKM

-562 NARDAIGERQENVQ
+562 NARDAIGERQDNVQ
-576 KKIKISTLP
+576 KKIKISTRP
-585 VKIDASFSKENPDSQ
+585 VKIDESFSKENPDSQ
-600 PGTYILISVS
+600 PGSYILISVS

-635 HGTGLGMSTVYGIV
+635 HGTGLGMSTVYGII

-666 TINVH
+666 IINVH

-677 KLPQE
+677 KLPLE

-696 GKENILV
+696 GKECILV

-709 VRYFTSFA
+709 VRYFASFA

-762 MNGKVVADKIV
+762 MNGKVVAEKVV

-788 EEYIDGENIV
+788 EESINGEKIV
-798 FDEASFL
+798 FDEARFL

>member
-1 MCTNQGINFL
+1 
-11 LRKFS
+11 
-16 CVYNISYIIRTGT
+16 
-29 SIRHSSIMP
+29 
-38 NLDIK
+38 
-43 KSRQRKAR
+43 
-51 QGWKSE
+51 
-57 ELFHALI
+57 
-64 NTMMEAVIVIGENDR
+64 
-79 IFLFN
+79 
-84 PAAEILF
+84 
-91 GRKANEIIGKRL
+91 
-103 DVLIPKEYRKKHRRY
+103 
-118 IKDFFSVSAPEG
+118 
-130 TTNQIVEIPG
+130 
-140 LRSGGEEFS
+140 
-149 MEISLSTGHSDGKN
+149 
-163 FIVAVARDIS
+163 
-173 GKKQALAALKASEE
+173 
-187 KYRTLQEN
+187 
-195 LPLGI
+195 
-200 YRSTP
+200 
-205 QGKILAVNQAFV
+205 
-217 SILGYKSR
+217 
-225 FEVLSLSSF
+225 
-234 DFYLEQKYRKE
+234 
-245 LMARLEKEGA
+245 
-255 ITNFEAQLLRDDGT
+255 
-269 ALWASISVKAVKD
+269 
-282 EEGTILHLDGIV
+282 
-294 EDIRER
+294 
-300 KKVEQ
+300 
-305 ALIESE
+305 
-311 AKYRILAETAQ
+311 
-322 DIILMHDLEGKLIY
+322 
-336 TNQAGL
+336 
-342 KCLKYSREEIEGKL
+342 
-356 VIDFVAPEDREE
+356 
-368 EIERQKLRLKGN
+368 
-380 TDLLLYNI
+380 
-388 NLIDSEGRYIPFE
+388 
-401 VSSSVF
+401 
-407 KEKGKPDMCLVFGRD
+407 
-422 LSARKKLEDQLNQS
+422 
-436 QRMESIGT
+436 
-444 LAGGIAHDF
+444 
-453 NNLITIINGLSEIS
+453 
-467 LRRLENDHPIYRDLR
+467 
-482 SIFAAG
+482 
-488 KKAEE
+488 
-493 LTRKLL
+493 L